1 MVRIRLRRVGGK
13 KQPSYRIVAADKESP
28 RDGRFLEILGYYNP
42 RTEPATLTM
51 KEDRI
56 YDWMSKGAQPSDSVK
71 QLFRT
76 AGLMERFARF
86 KEGESIEVL
95 LEEAEVAAQ
104 ARVGSPKTTGVT
116 PTKKSRPEEET
127 EVELEPEI
135 EAKAEPEVEA
145 ESEPEKEAE
154 GEPEAEAET
163 EAEPEGEAEEELEAE
178 AEPEEETGEEPE
190 TETEPEKE
198 SESDS
203 EAGE

>member
-76 AGLMERFARF
+76 AGLLERFARF

-104 ARVGSPKTTGVT
+104 ARVGSPKTTGAT
-116 PTKKSRPEEET
+116 PTKKSRPEEGT

-145 ESEPEKEAE
+145 ESESEKEDD
-154 GEPEAEAET
+154 
-163 EAEPEGEAEEELEAE
+163 EESKAE

-190 TETEPEKE
+190 TEAEPEKG
-198 SESDS
+198 SELDS